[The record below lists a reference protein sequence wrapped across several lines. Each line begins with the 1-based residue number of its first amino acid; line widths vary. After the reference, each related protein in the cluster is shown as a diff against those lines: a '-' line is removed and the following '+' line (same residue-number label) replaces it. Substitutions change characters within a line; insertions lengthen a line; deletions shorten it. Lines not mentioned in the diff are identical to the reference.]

1 MNMRLLSMEERTN
14 RAGNTYY
21 IGDILVNND
30 KLSYF
35 FDSSDGLFNLFR
47 GSKQDKLL
55 PDWTPVKEYVLS
67 QIEK

>member
-1 MNMRLLSMEERTN
+1 MIMRLLSMEERTN
-14 RAGNTYY
+14 RAGNIYY

-35 FDSSDGLFNLFR
+35 YDTTDGLFNLFR

-55 PDWTPVKEYVLS
+55 PDWTPIRDFVVS
-67 QIEK
+67 TVEK

>member
-14 RAGNTYY
+14 RAGNTYFV
-21 IGDILVNND
+21 GDIVINDD

-35 FDSSDGLFNLFR
+35 YDTTDGLFNLFR
-47 GSKQDKLL
+47 GCKPDELL
-55 PDWTPVKEYVLS
+55 PDWTPVKAYVLS